1 MRHGTTL
8 LELVIGI
15 TLLSI
20 LALVTLPPLV
30 QLRDQLA
37 VEDAAARVRQAHTRA
52 RLAAVTQQR
61 VSLLTLTA
69 DSLVIRVVEAPGDTT
84 VHWRGP
90 GPGGA
95 RVLLTGLPRT
105 ISFAP
110 TGVAFG
116 VANGT
121 YGFSRGSA
129 ARRVIVSRYGRVRE
143 E

>member
-20 LALVTLPPLV
+20 LALATLPPLAL
-30 QLRDQLA
+30 LRNQLA
-37 VEDAAARVRQAHTRA
+37 VQEAAARVRQAHTRA
-52 RLAAVTQQR
+52 RLAAIAEQR
-61 VSLLTLTA
+61 VSVLTLTA
-69 DSLVIRVVEAPGDTT
+69 ESLVVRVVEAPDDT
-84 VHWRGP
+84 VARWRGP

-95 RVLLTGLPRT
+95 GVLLTGLPRT
-105 ISFAP
+105 ITFAP
-110 TGVAFG
+110 TGVAVG

-121 YGFSRGSA
+121 YEFSRGSA